1 MMTPDKMR
9 AAFVVEPNKVE
20 VRDTAV
26 PEIGPKDVLIRV
38 AYAGICGTDL
48 SILHGIYSA
57 EFLPLIP
64 GHEFVGHVIEW
75 GADVSGLQSN
85 QLVTA
90 DINMGCKT
98 CYYCRQNAVLLCP
111 EIKQVGIHAHGAFA
125 EYVAIPA
132 DYIRVLPNDMDVASG
147 TMIEPISCVIRAA
160 RAADLRFGKSV
171 AVVGVGAVGLLHL
184 QMARICGSAPVI
196 AVDVVE
202 ERLAIAK
209 TFGAD
214 HTIMDNDN
222 LLEELRD
229 CTEGRGPDILIESTG
244 RVESYEKAFQLVRP
258 GGRIMAF
265 GMPGAGQMAQIE
277 PFQVVLAELSMT
289 GSVAGMGEDVFDA
302 IRLVS
307 HDRFQLD
314 PFTSLKIP
322 LENIVEGFQ
331 KAEDKSAIKVLIDM
345 A

>member
-1 MMTPDKMR
+1 MMPNKMR
-9 AAFVVEPNKVE
+9 AAFVVEPNKIE
-20 VRDTAV
+20 VRETVV
-26 PEIGPKDVLIRV
+26 PEIGPEDVLIRV

-64 GHEFVGHVIEW
+64 GHEFVGHVVDW
-75 GADVSGLQSN
+75 GAEVSGLERD

-111 EIKQVGIHAHGAFA
+111 EIKQVGIHIHGAFA

-171 AVVGVGAVGLLHL
+171 AILGAGSVGLLHL
-184 QMARICGSAPVI
+184 QMVRLCGAAPVI
-196 AVDVVE
+196 VVDVVK

-209 TFGAD
+209 KFGAD
-214 HTIMDNDN
+214 HTLVDNDN
-222 LLEELRD
+222 LVEELRN
-229 CTEGRGPDILIESTG
+229 CTEGRGPDILIEATG
-244 RVESYEKAFQLVRP
+244 RIESYEKVFQLVRP

-265 GMPGAGQMAQIE
+265 GMPGAGQKAQFE

-289 GSVAGMGEDVFDA
+289 GSVAGMGEDVYDA

-307 HDRFQLD
+307 HGRFQLE
-314 PFTSLKIP
+314 PYTSLKIP
-322 LENIVEGFQ
+322 LENIAEGFQ
-331 KAEDKSAIKVLIDM
+331 KAENKSAIKVLIDM
-345 A
+345 T